1 MKEEEIKIKKLKR
14 NSRLLWLAFFFFL
27 ISTIILWFLM
37 NNSNPEYEEVKAIV
51 LSSEKV
57 EYVNRKTNTRTYK
70 YEVKVRYEGKEY
82 DLHNAHNAYSY
93 VEGRSVTAYKA
104 NDKLYANIEGVKTA
118 TPIATTYYVFLFG
131 SFGLLILAPS
141 YGAKVRQ
148 EKKEKTNQE

>member
-1 MKEEEIKIKKLKR
+1 MTEEEIKKLKR
-14 NSRLLWLAFFFFL
+14 NSKLLWLAFFVCL
-27 ISTIILWFLM
+27 ITTILLWFCM
-37 NNSNPEYEEVKAIV
+37 NNSNPEYEEVTAVV

-70 YEVKVRYEGKEY
+70 YEVKVRYDGKEY

-93 VEGRSVTAYKA
+93 VEGRSVKAYKA
-104 NDKLYANIEGVKTA
+104 NNKLYANIEGVKTS

-148 EKKEKTNQE
+148 EKKKGISNQE